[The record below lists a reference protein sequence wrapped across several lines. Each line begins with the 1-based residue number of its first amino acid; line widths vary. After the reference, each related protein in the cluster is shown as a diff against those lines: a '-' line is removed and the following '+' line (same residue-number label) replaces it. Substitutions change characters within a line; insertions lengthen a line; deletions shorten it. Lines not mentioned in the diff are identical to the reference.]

1 MFTLDINESV
11 SLALVQP
18 SFAGRYLAIVEA
30 ERDYLSEWLAW
41 PPHADSEEFFLRF
54 IRGALHDYADGKS
67 MTCAVL
73 YQGVVVGNVSYNSIC
88 RNLGKAEIGY
98 WLSKEYQGRGIMTTA
113 VRYLIDDAFNRLKL
127 HKVQI
132 SAAAENEPSRALC
145 ERLHMTLEGII
156 RNSENLNG
164 RVVDHAVYG
173 IQSAQWLA
181 LTAAET

>member
-113 VRYLIDDAFNRLKL
+113 VRYLI
-127 HKVQI
+127 
-132 SAAAENEPSRALC
+132 
-145 ERLHMTLEGII
+145 
-156 RNSENLNG
+156 
-164 RVVDHAVYG
+164 
-173 IQSAQWLA
+173 
-181 LTAAET
+181 